1 MQMLQRREVFVFL
14 RVISRDRR
22 EGRVRGRGR
31 RVGFRVEMQWLG
43 AGEGRVGSESFEGRS
58 RGEEAGGGGEGGG
71 RC

>member
-1 MQMLQRREVFVFL
+1 
-14 RVISRDRR
+14 
-22 EGRVRGRGR
+22 VRGRGR